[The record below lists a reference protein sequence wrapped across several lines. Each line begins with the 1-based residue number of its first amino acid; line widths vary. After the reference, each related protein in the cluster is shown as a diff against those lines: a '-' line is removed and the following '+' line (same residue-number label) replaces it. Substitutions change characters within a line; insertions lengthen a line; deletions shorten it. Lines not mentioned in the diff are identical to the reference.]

1 MGKHF
6 KEKSKNLKSNIITI
20 LMLILFSIL
29 LGISSIEIIK
39 WYKNNRENKNIKE
52 EISQAITIEE
62 IEEDEEQKD
71 NISRYKVDFEG
82 LKQRNKDTVGWLKVE
97 GTKVEYVVVQSTNNK
112 YYLDRNF
119 KKEFNSAGWIYA
131 DYKNKLDGTDKNIV
145 IYGHNRR
152 DGSMFGSLKNIL
164 KKDWYS
170 KKENRKVTFI
180 TEKEEAIYEVFSIY
194 RIEVEDYY
202 ITTDF
207 RDKEFLNFINTIK
220 ERSIKDFNVKVTEKD
235 SILTLS
241 TCDNDNKYR
250 IVLHARKIK

>member
-6 KEKSKNLKSNIITI
+6 KEKTKISKKNIITTI
-20 LMLILFSIL
+20 MLIFFSIL
-29 LGISSIEIIK
+29 LVISSIEIIK
-39 WYKNNRENKNIKE
+39 WYKNNKENENIQE
-52 EISQAITIEE
+52 DISEAITIEE
-62 IEEDEEQKD
+62 VQEDDQQEENTSK
-71 NISRYKVDFEG
+71 YKVDFEK
-82 LKQRNKDTVGWLKVE
+82 LKQKNEDTVGWLKVE
-97 GTKVEYVVVQSTNNK
+97 GTEVEYVVVQSTNNK

-119 KKEFNSAGWIYA
+119 EQKFNSAGWIYA

-152 DGSMFGSLKNIL
+152 DGSMFGTLKNIL

-180 TEKEEAIYEVFSIY
+180 TEKEEAIYEVFSVY
-194 RIEVEDYY
+194 KIEVEDYY
-202 ITTDF
+202 ITTNF
-207 RDKEFLNFINTIK
+207 KNKEFSKFIKTIK
-220 ERSIKDFNVKVTEKD
+220 ERSIKDFDVKVTEKD

-250 IVLHARKIK
+250 IVLHAKKVL